1 MTFVYFCSKSQT
13 ESLRIYNKTKQK
25 SPKYAEKSQIQKN
38 LEFTI
43 KSRQIE
49 TNFDE
54 ILQKLTFSDKN
65 RIDFLTVPACETA
78 EELRRIIDEFP
89 DQTSLSPTEMKEI
102 LLKAQC
108 DIKCQKKRFFLRT
121 KKDEIYVDQS
131 QHHPRA
137 FITIESIEQD
147 DLIVEKE
154 VHLFNYWALFSSIGG
169 LAGLLL
175 GYSILTFV
183 EIATG
188 QLDKIILAISMQFK
202 SSTSRE

>member
-1 MTFVYFCSKSQT
+1 MKVSLHFSKVVLI
-13 ESLRIYNKTKQK
+13 SLHFG
-25 SPKYAEKSQIQKN
+25 
-38 LEFTI
+38 EF
-43 KSRQIE
+43 S
-49 TNFDE
+49 
-54 ILQKLTFSDKN
+54 
-65 RIDFLTVPACETA
+65 VPACETA

-121 KKDEIYVDQS
+121 KKDEIYVDNS

-202 SSTSRE
+202 SSTTSRE